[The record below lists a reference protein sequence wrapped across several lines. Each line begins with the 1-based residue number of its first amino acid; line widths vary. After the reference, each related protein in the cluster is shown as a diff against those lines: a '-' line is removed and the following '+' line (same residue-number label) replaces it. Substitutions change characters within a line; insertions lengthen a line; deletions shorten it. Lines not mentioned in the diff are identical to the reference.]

1 MDTAGVIQLCI
12 LVVLIM
18 LSAFFSSAETA
29 LTTLSLVKVRS
40 MAEENPT
47 KKVLTLQ
54 KILDKKSKLISAI
67 LIGNNIVNISASSLM
82 TSLVIRIWGNA
93 AVGIATGVL
102 TLLILLFGEIVPKTW
117 AMYNNE
123 NLALAYSSP
132 IYFLMQVLTPII
144 FIIDKLSGFLLKLLH
159 IDSSKRAMMTETEL
173 KTYVDVS
180 HEDGVIEQEEKK
192 LIYNVFDFSDSVAK
206 DIMIPRIDMTTID
219 VEASYNELLT
229 LFKESMYTRIPVYED
244 DSDNIIGI
252 INVKDFLLVSNKRMF
267 KIRDIMREAYYTY
280 EYKKTADLLLEMRN
294 ITANVAL
301 VLNEYGATVGMITLE
316 DLLEE
321 IVGEI
326 RDEYD
331 EDEDELIQQVD
342 DHTYLVDASMKLS
355 DINDAI
361 GTSFD
366 SEDFDSIGGI
376 IIGLLD
382 RFPSQGETVT
392 TEDGGRTASCRV
404 TVKSKVVNVESVS
417 LNKSSVAI
425 IAGESVTLVV
435 TVSPSNATNKNVSW
449 HSSDESVAT
458 VSNGR
463 VTALKAGSAVIT
475 VTAEDGGKTAIC
487 QVSVKPKIVNVQSVS
502 LNKSSITLTEGEST
516 TLTAVVSPS
525 NATNK
530 NVRWS
535 SSDASVASVVNGK
548 VTALKAGSSTIKVTT
563 EDGGL
568 TASCQVV
575 VKSKEIRV
583 KSVSLNRETLAL
595 EPWERATLTA
605 TVSPSNATNKNVW
618 WSSSDATI
626 VSVDNGRLY
635 ARKLGRTTITV
646 TTEDGRHKASC
657 QVVVENIGEGSHEGI
672 GEKEW

>member
-12 LVVLIM
+12 LVVLLM

-40 MAEENPT
+40 WAEDNPS

-54 KILDKKSKLISAI
+54 KILDKKNKLISAI

-82 TSLVIRIWGNA
+82 TSLVIRVWGNA

-123 NLALAYSSP
+123 NLALAYSGI
-132 IYFLMQVLTPII
+132 IYFLMQVLTPVI
-144 FIIDKLSGFLLKLLH
+144 FIIDKLSGILLKLLH
-159 IDSSKRAMMTETEL
+159 IDPSKRATMTETEL

-180 HEDGVIEQEEKK
+180 HEDGVIEQEEKN

-219 VEASYNELLT
+219 VEANYNELLA
-229 LFKESMYTRIPVYED
+229 LFKESMYTRIPVFEN

-252 INVKDFLLVSNKRMF
+252 INVKDFLLVSNKRQF

-331 EDEDELIQQVD
+331 EDEDDLIQKVND
-342 DHTYLVDASMKLS
+342 LTYLVDASMKLS

-361 GTSFD
+361 GTEFD

-376 IIGLLD
+376 IIELLD
-382 RFPSQGETVT
+382 RFPS
-392 TEDGGRTASCRV
+392 
-404 TVKSKVVNVESVS
+404 
-417 LNKSSVAI
+417 
-425 IAGESVTLVV
+425 
-435 TVSPSNATNKNVSW
+435 
-449 HSSDESVAT
+449 
-458 VSNGR
+458 
-463 VTALKAGSAVIT
+463 
-475 VTAEDGGKTAIC
+475 
-487 QVSVKPKIVNVQSVS
+487 
-502 LNKSSITLTEGEST
+502 EGE
-516 TLTAVVSPS
+516 
-525 NATNK
+525 
-530 NVRWS
+530 
-535 SSDASVASVVNGK
+535 
-548 VTALKAGSSTIKVTT
+548 KVTT
-563 EDGGL
+563 EDG
-568 TASCQVV
+568 
-575 VKSKEIRV
+575 II
-583 KSVSLNRETLAL
+583 
-595 EPWERATLTA
+595 LTA
-605 TVSPSNATNKNVW
+605 TEVIQNRIEKV
-618 WSSSDATI
+618 TI
-626 VSVDNGRLY
+626 ELP
-635 ARKLGRTTITV
+635 
-646 TTEDGRHKASC
+646 E
-657 QVVVENIGEGSHEGI
+657 SHEKTSDEHNNI
-672 GEKEW
+672 SSESDSQAPSETCENK

>member
-12 LVVLIM
+12 LVALLM

-40 MAEENPT
+40 WVEDNPS

-54 KILDKKSKLISAI
+54 KILDKKNKLIR
-67 LIGNNIVNISASSLM
+67 V
-82 TSLVIRIWGNA
+82 WGNA

-123 NLALAYSSP
+123 NLALAYSGI
-132 IYFLMQVLTPII
+132 IYFLMQVLTPVI
-144 FIIDKLSGFLLKLLH
+144 FIIDKLSGILLKLLH
-159 IDSSKRAMMTETEL
+159 IDPSKRATMTETEL

-180 HEDGVIEQEEKK
+180 HEDGVIEQEEKN

-219 VEASYNELLT
+219 VEANYNELLA
-229 LFKESMYTRIPVYED
+229 LFKESMYTRIPVFEN

-252 INVKDFLLVSNKRMF
+252 INVKDFLLVSNKRQF

-331 EDEDELIQQVD
+331 EDEDDLIQKVND
-342 DHTYLVDASMKLS
+342 RTYLVDASMKLS

-361 GTSFD
+361 GTEFD

-376 IIGLLD
+376 IIELLD
-382 RFPSQGETVT
+382 RFPS
-392 TEDGGRTASCRV
+392 
-404 TVKSKVVNVESVS
+404 
-417 LNKSSVAI
+417 
-425 IAGESVTLVV
+425 
-435 TVSPSNATNKNVSW
+435 
-449 HSSDESVAT
+449 
-458 VSNGR
+458 
-463 VTALKAGSAVIT
+463 
-475 VTAEDGGKTAIC
+475 
-487 QVSVKPKIVNVQSVS
+487 
-502 LNKSSITLTEGEST
+502 EGE
-516 TLTAVVSPS
+516 
-525 NATNK
+525 
-530 NVRWS
+530 
-535 SSDASVASVVNGK
+535 
-548 VTALKAGSSTIKVTT
+548 KVTT
-563 EDGGL
+563 EDGIL
-568 TASCQVV
+568 
-575 VKSKEIRV
+575 
-583 KSVSLNRETLAL
+583 
-595 EPWERATLTA
+595 LTA
-605 TVSPSNATNKNVW
+605 TEVIQNRIEKV
-618 WSSSDATI
+618 TI
-626 VSVDNGRLY
+626 ELPESH
-635 ARKLGRTTITV
+635 
-646 TTEDGRHKASC
+646 EKASDEHNNISSESDSQAPSETC
-657 QVVVENIGEGSHEGI
+657 EN
-672 GEKEW
+672 

>member
-1 MDTAGVIQLCI
+1 MKTEEIKHLIEPILTEHHLFLVELKISKDNVIEVFVDALEGVNIQTCI
-12 LVVLIM
+12 AVSREIESSLNRDEEDFELTV
-18 LSAFFSSAETA
+18 SSAGIGYPF
-29 LTTLSLVKVRS
+29 KVEQQYQKNLGKS
-40 MAEENPT
+40 VEIKLNDHT
-47 KKVLTLQ
+47 KLN
-54 KILDKKSKLISAI
+54 
-67 LIGNNIVNISASSLM
+67 G
-82 TSLVIRIWGNA
+82 
-93 AVGIATGVL
+93 
-102 TLLILLFGEIVPKTW
+102 ILLRFTPEEI
-117 AMYNNE
+117 
-123 NLALAYSSP
+123 
-132 IYFLMQVLTPII
+132 
-144 FIIDKLSGFLLKLLH
+144 
-159 IDSSKRAMMTETEL
+159 
-173 KTYVDVS
+173 
-180 HEDGVIEQEEKK
+180 VIEQEEKK

-392 TEDGGRTASCRV
+392 TEDG
-404 TVKSKVVNVESVS
+404 
-417 LNKSSVAI
+417 I
-425 IAGESVTLVV
+425 I
-435 TVSPSNATNKNVSW
+435 
-449 HSSDESVAT
+449 
-458 VSNGR
+458 
-463 VTALKAGSAVIT
+463 
-475 VTAEDGGKTAIC
+475 
-487 QVSVKPKIVNVQSVS
+487 
-502 LNKSSITLTEGEST
+502 
-516 TLTAVVSPS
+516 
-525 NATNK
+525 
-530 NVRWS
+530 
-535 SSDASVASVVNGK
+535 
-548 VTALKAGSSTIKVTT
+548 
-563 EDGGL
+563 
-568 TASCQVV
+568 
-575 VKSKEIRV
+575 
-583 KSVSLNRETLAL
+583 
-595 EPWERATLTA
+595 LTA
-605 TVSPSNATNKNVW
+605 TEVIQNRIEKVTILLPESQEQGDAA
-618 WSSSDATI
+618 SSEHSESESSQEASESQ
-626 VSVDNGRLY
+626 SVG
-635 ARKLGRTTITV
+635 
-646 TTEDGRHKASC
+646 
-657 QVVVENIGEGSHEGI
+657 
-672 GEKEW
+672 